1 MERWQNCGTNRGR
14 GSIIQCRDSGG
25 ERGAGV
31 TLYQILS
38 LIGIPSL
45 IGAVALSIFNFIKSK
60 SASSRLIKEGVLA
73 ILHNKIYTQGKE
85 YIEQGHISLED
96 MKDFEY
102 LYDAYHNLGGNGTGT
117 EIYERVKNLSIR

>member
-1 MERWQNCGTNRGR
+1 M
-14 GSIIQCRDSGG
+14 
-25 ERGAGV
+25 

-45 IGAVALSIFNFIKSK
+45 LASILLSVFNHFKYK
-60 SASSRLIKEGVLA
+60 TKEYDLIKEGVVA
-73 ILHNKIYTQGKE
+73 ILHNKIYTLGKQ
-85 YIEQGHISLED
+85 YIEQGYTSLED

-117 EIYERVKNLSIR
+117 EIYKRVKNLPIR

>member
-1 MERWQNCGTNRGR
+1 MT
-14 GSIIQCRDSGG
+14 I
-25 ERGAGV
+25 
-31 TLYQILS
+31 YQILS
-38 LIGIPSL
+38 VIGVPSL
-45 IGAVALSIFNFIKSK
+45 MGAIVLSIFNYIKIK

-73 ILHNKIYTQGKE
+73 ILHNRIYTLGKQ

-117 EIYERVKNLSIR
+117 EIYERVKNLPIR

>member
-1 MERWQNCGTNRGR
+1 M
-14 GSIIQCRDSGG
+14 
-25 ERGAGV
+25 

-45 IGAVALSIFNFIKSK
+45 LASILLSVFNYFKYK
-60 SASSRLIKEGVLA
+60 TKEYDLIKEGVVA
-73 ILHNKIYTQGKE
+73 ILHNKIYTLGKQ
-85 YIEQGHISLED
+85 YIEQGYTSLED

-117 EIYERVKNLSIR
+117 EIYKRVKNLPIR

>member
-1 MERWQNCGTNRGR
+1 M
-14 GSIIQCRDSGG
+14 
-25 ERGAGV
+25 

-38 LIGIPSL
+38 VIGVPSL
-45 IGAVALSIFNFIKSK
+45 MGAIVLSIFNYIKIK

-73 ILHNKIYTQGKE
+73 ILHNRIYTLGKQ

-117 EIYERVKNLSIR
+117 EIYERVKNLPIR

>member
-1 MERWQNCGTNRGR
+1 M
-14 GSIIQCRDSGG
+14 
-25 ERGAGV
+25 

-38 LIGIPSL
+38 AIGVPSL
-45 IGAVALSIFNFIKSK
+45 MGAIALSIFNYIKSK

-73 ILHNKIYTQGKE
+73 ILHNRIYTLGKQ

-117 EIYERVKNLSIR
+117 EIYERVKNLPIR